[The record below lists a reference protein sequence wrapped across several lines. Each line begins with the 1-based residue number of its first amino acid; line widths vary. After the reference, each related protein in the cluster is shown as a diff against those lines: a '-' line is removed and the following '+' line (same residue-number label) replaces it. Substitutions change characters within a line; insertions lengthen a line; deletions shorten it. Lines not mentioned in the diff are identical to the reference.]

1 MDEPWDAVVMTRGG
15 DPAYWQVTFGQGYGL
30 LTFRAD
36 EEAELISSS
45 ISPGSASTGPGSLSG
60 AGSMMRRPARAR
72 RPWSSPR
79 LRRAPHAECDGRA
92 FTEREGPAGSGSL
105 IVERVVDRLAGASC
119 AFCAFR
125 AFGRAFSAAS
135 ALRAG
140 RLRNGKEKVYGSI
153 P

>member
-1 MDEPWDAVVMTRGG
+1 VVFTDGG
-15 DPAYWQVTFGQGYGL
+15 FRTQSVT
-30 LTFRAD
+30 
-36 EEAELISSS
+36 
-45 ISPGSASTGPGSLSG
+45 
-60 AGSMMRRPARAR
+60 AGV
-72 RPWSSPR
+72 
-79 LRRAPHAECDGRA
+79 

-105 IVERVVDRLAGASC
+105 TVERVVDRLAGASC
-119 AFCAFR
+119 ACCAFR

>member
-1 MDEPWDAVVMTRGG
+1 MRRSA
-15 DPAYWQVTFGQGYGL
+15 
-30 LTFRAD
+30 RAD
-36 EEAELISSS
+36 
-45 ISPGSASTGPGSLSG
+45 
-60 AGSMMRRPARAR
+60 RRWH
-72 RPWSSPR
+72 PWR
-79 LRRAPHAECDGRA
+79 LRRAPHAERDCRA

-119 AFCAFR
+119 AFYDFR

-140 RLRNGKEKVYGSI
+140 RLRNGKEKVYGLI